1 MTDATD
7 KFETASA
14 VIIAE
19 EDEAVLTALTL
30 QLVDKGWEVATA
42 DTTTQAWETYSDHS
56 VGIVL
61 VGVGADVEDW
71 LALARKLRERTPEL
85 IIILMTGYAA
95 LDAAQDELYK
105 AANDI
110 LVKPVRVDPLITSIR
125 RIQWEQALIR
135 ENQELRQAIAKLE
148 SAQESGA
155 AAQDRSTVIPEKGL
169 APAAMGSSLAGQQA
183 PGSSA
188 IASYEQHAVATPT
201 DAEPETELPPAGSDS
216 QSAEAT

>member
-1 MTDATD
+1 MTDATN
-7 KFETASA
+7 KFETASSV
-14 VIIAE
+14 VIAD

-30 QLVDKGWEVATA
+30 QLVDKGWEVASA
-42 DTTTQAWETYSDHS
+42 DSTTQAWETCSDHS
-56 VGIVL
+56 AGIVL

-71 LALARKLRERTPEL
+71 LALARKLRERAPEL

-110 LVKPVRVDPLITSIR
+110 LVKPVRVDQLTTSIR

-135 ENQELRQAIAKLE
+135 ENQELRQAIAKME
-148 SAQESGA
+148 STQGSGA
-155 AAQDRSTVIPEKGL
+155 AAQDRLTVIPEKGV

-183 PGSSA
+183 PGSDA
-188 IASYEQHAVATPT
+188 IASYEQRAVATPT
-201 DAEPETELPPAGSDS
+201 DAEPETELPPPGSDS